1 MLCVRAGAG
10 FQKIE
15 DARIVYRMI
24 GWMRKSSGGM
34 LAINEWV
41 AKVFEPYIAPGMVG
55 WQQQCVFPVRRFSA

>member
-41 AKVFEPYIAPGMVG
+41 AKVDLKSVEENRTIVRLMYHDAQDNPG
-55 WQQQCVFPVRRFSA
+55 